1 MIDFQ
6 KIEASFRETGD
17 GKCAASTGG
26 MVAAAHPLAARAGAG
41 ILARGGNAVDA
52 ACAAAL
58 ALGVCEPQ
66 ASGLG
71 GQTMALIHVNGR
83 STALDGSGRAPA
95 RLRPE
100 EMSEQD
106 RDLGYRATTAPTTPA
121 VLGRMHELFG
131 RLSWSRVVEPA
142 VDLAGQGYPISR
154 LQHDLAQDRLDEF
167 EAVPS
172 RSGARYFLGPDGQA
186 LPVGFVFKQ
195 PELADLL
202 RLIAKEGAEVF
213 YRGEPARMIEADM
226 KANGG
231 YLRADDLANL
241 ALPRERPVI
250 ESTFRGLPIVTMP
263 PPCAGRSLLLALRV
277 LDRQDPGFT
286 ASGSPEAAVFL
297 ANLIREILSERQ
309 ANVIHPDRYDPTVDP
324 ALHGNDLVTALS
336 GPARPESG
344 GLTFKGGETTHL
356 SVMDADGGAVGLT
369 QSINAVYGP
378 KAAAEGLGFLYN
390 NYLVDSVID
399 QPDHPH
405 YLGPGGISWSS
416 MAPLI
421 AFRQGRPWLVAGSP
435 GSERILSAIIQFVIH
450 LIDGKASM
458 CKAMDR
464 PRLHCG
470 SDGEVSIEADGFEAG
485 IVERLTEA
493 FPKLTKKKRYSFFTG
508 AVHAVLNR
516 LDGNGFQGVAE
527 VRRDGAAVGPD
538 CILNKQITC

>member
-6 KIEASFRETGD
+6 KIEDSFRETRD

-41 ILARGGNAVDA
+41 ILAQGGNAVDA

-71 GQTMALIHVNGR
+71 GQTMALIHINGR

-106 RDLGYRATTAPTTPA
+106 RDLGYRATTVPTTPA
-121 VLGRMHELFG
+121 VLGRMHDLFG

-142 VDLAGQGYPISR
+142 VDLAEQGYPISQ

-186 LPVGFVFKQ
+186 FPVGFIFRQ

-202 RLIAKEGAEVF
+202 RLLADQGAEAF
-213 YRGEPARMIEADM
+213 YHGEPARMIEADM

-231 YLRADDLANL
+231 YLRADDLA
-241 ALPRERPVI
+241 ALTRPRERPVI

-277 LDRQDPGFT
+277 LDRQDPGFI
-286 ASGSPEAAVFL
+286 ASGDPEAAVFL
-297 ANLIREILSERQ
+297 ANLIRGMLTERQ
-309 ANVIHPDRYDPTVDP
+309 VNIIHPDRYDPAADQ
-324 ALHGNDLVTALS
+324 ALHGDELLKALS
-336 GPARPESG
+336 EPARPG
-344 GLTFKGGETTHL
+344 FTGRDFRGGETTHL
-356 SVMDADGGAVGLT
+356 SVMDSDGGAVGLT

-399 QPDHPH
+399 QPNHPH

-416 MAPLI
+416 MAPMI
-421 AFRQGRPWLVAGSP
+421 AFRRGRPWLVAGSP

-450 LIDGKASM
+450 MIDGKASM
-458 CKAMDR
+458 CEAMNR

-470 SDGEVSIEADGFEAG
+470 FDGEVSIEANGFNAE
-485 IVERLTEA
+485 ILQRLTEA
-493 FPKLTKKKRYSFFTG
+493 FPKLTKKKRYSFYTG

-516 LDGNGFQGVAE
+516 FDGNGFQGVAE

-538 CILNKQITC
+538 CILNKHITC